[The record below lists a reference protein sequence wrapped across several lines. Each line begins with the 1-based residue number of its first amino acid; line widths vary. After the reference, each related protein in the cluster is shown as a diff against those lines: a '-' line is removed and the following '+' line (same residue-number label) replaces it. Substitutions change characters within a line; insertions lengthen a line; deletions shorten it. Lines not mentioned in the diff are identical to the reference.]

1 MTNTGLKYEV
11 EEVANGGWDAR
22 VRVFRHGPVVD
33 TCAVVTERYL
43 LLVDSGLSPEGA
55 GQELALLA
63 DVLPGRQL
71 LVLNTHADWDHYWGN
86 GFFAGPEVRAPA
98 PILGHRLA
106 VERAMGADARQ
117 TLAEM

>member
-1 MTNTGLKYEV
+1 MATERVAYKVTRVPNTG
-11 EEVANGGWDAR
+11 WDDR

-43 LLVDSGLSPEGA
+43 LLVDSGLSLAGA
-55 GQELALLA
+55 EQELALLA

-86 GFFAGPEVRAPA
+86 GAFSGPTAHTPA
-98 PILGHRLA
+98 PILG
-106 VERAMGADARQ
+106 
-117 TLAEM
+117 